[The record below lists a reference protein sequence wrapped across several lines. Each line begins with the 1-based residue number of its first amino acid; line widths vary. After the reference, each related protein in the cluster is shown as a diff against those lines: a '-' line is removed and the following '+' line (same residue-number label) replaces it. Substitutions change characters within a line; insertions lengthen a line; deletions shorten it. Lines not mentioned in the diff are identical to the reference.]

1 SRPAEGRRSLAIAWC
16 MAVPSFVLAFLSILW
31 PARLL
36 LPEDCLG
43 TCGPRGSAVPPF
55 LLRGAILL
63 VAAVVLALAL
73 RRAVYVWPAPAWR
86 LVAAVGLA
94 LTAGALIVE
103 LMTRSLGAAER
114 FVV

>member
-1 SRPAEGRRSLAIAWC
+1 
-16 MAVPSFVLAFLSILW
+16 LSILW

-55 LLRGAILL
+55 LLPGAILL
-63 VAAVVLALAL
+63 VAAVVFALSL
-73 RRAVYVWPAPAWR
+73 RRAVYVWPVPAWR

-94 LTAGALIVE
+94 LTAGALIVDV
-103 LMTRSLGAAER
+103 MTRSMDALIASFVWPMAPGLLAISAASRAWREPP
-114 FVV
+114 